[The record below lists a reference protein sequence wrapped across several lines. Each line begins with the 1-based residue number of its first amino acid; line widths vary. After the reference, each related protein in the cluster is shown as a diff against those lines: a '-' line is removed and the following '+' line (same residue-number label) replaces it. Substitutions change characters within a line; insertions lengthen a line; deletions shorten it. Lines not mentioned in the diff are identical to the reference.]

1 LSPAVLVLVV
11 GCAEAAPPTLV
22 DPDLVVIDGV
32 EAVLPASRDRPGPAA
47 GPSAADAS
55 NEVDRSGGAAP
66 LEVSAARS
74 TWDLRT
80 GALSLTGEVVATRGS
95 MRLVCG
101 SAEVRFGDDGQVV
114 SVEARDDVVLTDR
127 GRVGRAQE
135 ARLEARLGQVVLTGD
150 ASLAKPPHRMRGEP
164 ITVFLDDERVECS
177 SCELLI
183 DGKGLGASR

>member
-1 LSPAVLVLVV
+1 MSPAVLVLLV
-11 GCAEAAPPTLV
+11 GCAEAVPPPLV
-22 DPDLVVIDGV
+22 EPDLVVIEGV
-32 EAVLPASRDRPGPAA
+32 EAVLPARPGRTLPAAVPSGPDASSEVDRPG
-47 GPSAADAS
+47 
-55 NEVDRSGGAAP
+55 EAAP
-66 LEVSAARS
+66 LKVSAARS

-80 GALSLTGEVVATRGS
+80 GALSLTGEVVATRGA

-127 GRVGRAQE
+127 GRVGRAQQ
-135 ARLEARLGQVVLTGD
+135 ARLEAPLGQVVLTGD

-183 DGKGLGASR
+183 DGAGLGPER